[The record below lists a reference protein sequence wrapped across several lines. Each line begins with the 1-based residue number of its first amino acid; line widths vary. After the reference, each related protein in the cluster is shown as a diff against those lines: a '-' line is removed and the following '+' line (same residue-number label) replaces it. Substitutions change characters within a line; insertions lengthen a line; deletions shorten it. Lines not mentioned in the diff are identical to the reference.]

1 MMLTPPRAT
10 LFPYT
15 TLFRSESGWNPFYE
29 NKGSKE
35 FAKLFDA
42 MNIFLRRTEIEFK
55 DGNLRKDT
63 LKTYTSQ
70 VNILKDYILIVADE
84 NMMCFNFDSDFV
96 GKYLDNVRYEKGRS
110 ARTRDNYLMFLGT
123 LSRWLISK
131 KYITANPTEHFS
143 KINRKEKKRIIISES
158 DRIKIFNY
166 WSLKNNEYLLL
177 CLVCYYCLIRRT
189 ELTKLKVADFNPEK
203 NTIWIG
209 GGDSKN
215 RKGNHVT
222 VPREVNNLLI
232 SHISKAM
239 NSDFLFSTDKF
250 TPGPEQCNPDKITKY
265 WARMRTELKLSAKID
280 WYSLKDTGITDLL
293 KAGVPLISV
302 RDQAR
307 HYSSKQTDEY
317 TPRNLK
323 NADATIMNSNVK
335 FH

>member
-1 MMLTPPRAT
+1 MSIPQKTSNALFIDFVPAELHENKTWMVEYSVKNPFTGKLHRKQTRVKPLKSLTERRKLAKRMI
-10 LFPYT
+10 LNINKR
-15 TLFRSESGWNPFYE
+15 LESGWNPFYE

-158 DRIKIFNY
+158 DSTIKFIRII
-166 WSLKNNEYLLL
+166 
-177 CLVCYYCLIRRT
+177 
-189 ELTKLKVADFNPEK
+189 
-203 NTIWIG
+203 
-209 GGDSKN
+209 
-215 RKGNHVT
+215 
-222 VPREVNNLLI
+222 
-232 SHISKAM
+232 
-239 NSDFLFSTDKF
+239 
-250 TPGPEQCNPDKITKY
+250 
-265 WARMRTELKLSAKID
+265 
-280 WYSLKDTGITDLL
+280 
-293 KAGVPLISV
+293 
-302 RDQAR
+302 
-307 HYSSKQTDEY
+307 
-317 TPRNLK
+317 
-323 NADATIMNSNVK
+323 
-335 FH
+335 